1 MALDVIGGFD
11 GLCRTGRHDQTSM
24 FIARRCIARLSCHH
38 PRRHVWPQV
47 FGLDLGIWLR
57 ISDAPMTWT
66 CEVRIG
72 KEPANTVEAIGI
84 VAEAGERQQELFYR
98 ALENWATDANQPY
111 FYFSAFDEKW
121 KGGGATNEVEKNWGV
136 FNSDRTPK
144 LVMQENQK

>member
-84 VAEAGERQQELFYR
+84 VAVKARPLDR
-98 ALENWATDANQPY
+98 AYHFA
-111 FYFSAFDEKW
+111 
-121 KGGGATNEVEKNWGV
+121 V
-136 FNSDRTPK
+136 FKSHAASIPAVVSSSV
-144 LVMQENQK
+144 VMVGSP